1 MAQEPTL
8 ESLLAPAVEALKSI
22 QQSLATLADVQVAA
36 EFEPDH
42 EKRLDIYKRMDKAAF
57 DDAQVCGQI
66 EALHSRRKELEG
78 SGDAE
83 GANAALASDYRQ
95 TLDARQQTLAAMDD
109 LKKMFPAMSRLHS
122 TIRRV

>member
-78 SGDAE
+78 SGDAK
-83 GANAALASDYRQ
+83 GALASDYRQ